1 MPLSRP
7 VSERDLSPLFNVA
20 RAFRLRVGCRS
31 CGWLLGC
38 DLPSGEMIRSRRF
51 AAPKSLK
58 PLPAAVPTPD
68 GSDPR
73 HLYSLTPS
81 PAVVQI
87 FEYKPVLD
95 KVKSA
100 HGLQPVDTTANRLFK
115 RPRPAFLS
123 AEGAGGG
130 RGGRGGGGDAP
141 RFQARPAARAAG
153 SGSGAAAVAAA
164 AAAAAA
170 ASGGAGGAA
179 RKRARD
185 GKSLAFG
192 AGLMSRGGG
201 GGPTGSKGLP
211 TTLAA
216 MMDLA
221 SKEPAEFAK
230 VR

>member
-1 MPLSRP
+1 M
-7 VSERDLSPLFNVA
+7 
-20 RAFRLRVGCRS
+20 
-31 CGWLLGC
+31 
-38 DLPSGEMIRSRRF
+38 
-51 AAPKSLK
+51 
-58 PLPAAVPTPD
+58 T
-68 GSDPR
+68 
-73 HLYSLTPS
+73 T
-81 PAVVQI
+81 QI

-123 AEGAGGG
+123 AEGPGGG
-130 RGGRGGGGDAP
+130 RGGRGGGDTP

-164 AAAAAA
+164 AAAA
-170 ASGGAGGAA
+170 GGAA
-179 RKRARD
+179 RKRGRD

-230 VR
+230 VRQEIG